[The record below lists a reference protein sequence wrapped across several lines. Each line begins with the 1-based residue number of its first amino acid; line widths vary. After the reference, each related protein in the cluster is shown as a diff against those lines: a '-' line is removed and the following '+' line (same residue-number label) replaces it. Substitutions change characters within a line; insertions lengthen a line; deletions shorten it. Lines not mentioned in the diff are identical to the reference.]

1 MHSWWCLKIRKLIS
15 KEIIKRNAIEI
26 FEAKGV
32 INTSVNDIVKLSEIA
47 KGTFYLYYKD
57 KDELI
62 NDVFDAYN
70 ESFKNEVVLKN
81 SENPK
86 IKKFSKSVLDYF
98 SGCRMFLIELRNN
111 ISGEKKYS
119 YISKTVEN
127 FTHVILNFLNLSSEN
142 KIIRVDIYAKIVLG
156 MIIEL
161 CYQAIIEENISSIE
175 EAGVLLEDVM
185 SRFFKC
191 E

>member
-1 MHSWWCLKIRKLIS
+1 VHSWWCSKIRKLIS

-26 FEAKGV
+26 FEVKGV
-32 INTSVNDIVKLSEIA
+32 ANTSVNDIVKLSEIA

-98 SGCRMFLIELRNN
+98 SGSKMFLIELRNN

-127 FTHVILNFLNLSSEN
+127 FTHVILNFLNLSAEN
-142 KIIRVDIYAKIVLG
+142 GIIRVDIYAKMILG

-161 CYQAIIEENISSIE
+161 CYHAIIEKNIGSIE
-175 EAGVLLEDVM
+175 EASVLLEDVM
-185 SRFFKC
+185 ARFFKC